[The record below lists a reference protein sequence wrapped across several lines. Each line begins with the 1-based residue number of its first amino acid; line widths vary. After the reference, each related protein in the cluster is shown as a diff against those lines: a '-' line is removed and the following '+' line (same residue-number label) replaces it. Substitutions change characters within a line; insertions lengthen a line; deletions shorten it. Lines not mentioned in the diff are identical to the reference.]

1 MMLRGRFSDY
11 SPRGTWETKIILDY
25 INYQGEGAQC
35 INLSGVK
42 NFFYIHITVV
52 N

>member
-1 MMLRGRFSDY
+1 MLRGRFPEY
-11 SPRGTWETKIILDY
+11 SPRGPRETKIILDY
-25 INYQGEGAQC
+25 ISYQGEGAQC

-42 NFFYIHITVV
+42 HFFYIYITVV